1 MRGRAAAVWDDPVT
15 TTPPTPS
22 RPALSDTARRLRD
35 LFTAEV
41 RLRDRDAA
49 PGFVVEHDG
58 PVHRTYPADPAAA
71 GAMVENPEGLGEDP
85 GHWVARQVE
94 FFRSRGQRV
103 EWKTYSD
110 DEPAGLPALLEA
122 AGFVPEDDEVLLLGR
137 CADLVHDVTLP
148 DGVRLRDIG
157 TDEDWER
164 VRVLCDEVWGRAT
177 SWVNDSLRAEQ
188 RERPDLMTAT
198 VVEEVDTGRVVSYAV
213 LRLTDDTSFCGLWG
227 GSTLAAWRRKG
238 LYRAL
243 VSHRAALAIERGH
256 PHARVDTSPDS
267 RPILLGLGM
276 HAVSGT
282 RPYVLDP
289 CPDEPR

>member
-1 MRGRAAAVWDDPVT
+1 M
-15 TTPPTPS
+15 
-22 RPALSDTARRLRD
+22 LRD

-41 RLRDRDAA
+41 RLHDRDAA

-58 PVHRTYPADPAAA
+58 PVAPHLPGRPGRRRGDGREPR
-71 GAMVENPEGLGEDP
+71 GPRRRP

-94 FFRSRGQRV
+94 FFGERGQRV
-103 EWKTYSD
+103 EWKTYSG

-122 AGFVPEDDEVLLLGR
+122 AGFVPEDDEVMMLGR

-164 VRVLCDEVWGRAT
+164 VRVMCDEVWGRET

-213 LRLTDDTSFCGLWG
+213 LRLTEDTSFCGLWG
-227 GSTLAAWRRKG
+227 GSTLPAWRRRG

-243 VSHRAALAIERGH
+243 VSHRAALALERGLPPRPGRHLAGLAADPPRARDARRERH
-256 PHARVDTSPDS
+256 PPVRPRPASRRHAMTSGRGGAPV
-267 RPILLGLGM
+267 P
-276 HAVSGT
+276 VT
-282 RPYVLDP
+282 TW
-289 CPDEPR
+289 

>member
-1 MRGRAAAVWDDPVT
+1 MT
-15 TTPPTPS
+15 TTPPSPS
-22 RPALSDTARRLRD
+22 GPALSDTARQLRD

-71 GAMVENPEGLGEDP
+71 GAMVENPEGLGDDP

-110 DEPAGLPALLEA
+110 DEPAGLTALLEA
-122 AGFVPEDDEVLLLGR
+122 AGFVPEDDEVMLLGR
-137 CADLVHDVTLP
+137 CADLVHEVTLP

-164 VRVLCDEVWGRAT
+164 VRVLCDEVWGRET

-213 LRLTDDTSFCGLWG
+213 LRLTEDTSFCGLWG
-227 GSTLAAWRRKG
+227 GSTLREWRRKG

-243 VSHRAALAIERGH
+243 VSHRAALAIERGY

-289 CPDEPR
+289 RADEAR